1 MRRQIEKTING
12 LPTIPLVPVS
22 SSQAIVGAIAG
33 ISILQGVTG
42 IRWALLGKIVVGWI
56 ATPFAAG
63 ILCFIGLIF
72 LQNIF
77 GLVVI

>member
-1 MRRQIEKTING
+1 
-12 LPTIPLVPVS
+12 
-22 SSQAIVGAIAG
+22 VGAIVG

-56 ATPFAAG
+56 TTPFDAG
-63 ILCFIGLIF
+63 ILCFIGLFF
-72 LQNIF
+72 LQNTL